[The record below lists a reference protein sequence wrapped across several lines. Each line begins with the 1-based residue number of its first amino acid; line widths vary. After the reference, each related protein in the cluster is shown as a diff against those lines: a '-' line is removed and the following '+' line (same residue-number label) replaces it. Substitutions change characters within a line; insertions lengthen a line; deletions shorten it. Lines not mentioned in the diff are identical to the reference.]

1 VKKMDK
7 HVCGAVCSIL
17 SVSKASC
24 TVSILSKVPSKD
36 SVTCKYIKQIPKFMS
51 VGFANFT
58 MMYFEIFVSFPQ
70 NILNLR
76 HWAVIDPSGGV
87 IC

>member
-1 VKKMDK
+1 
-7 HVCGAVCSIL
+7 
-17 SVSKASC
+17 
-24 TVSILSKVPSKD
+24 
-36 SVTCKYIKQIPKFMS
+36 
-51 VGFANFT
+51 
-58 MMYFEIFVSFPQ
+58 MYFEIFVSFPQ